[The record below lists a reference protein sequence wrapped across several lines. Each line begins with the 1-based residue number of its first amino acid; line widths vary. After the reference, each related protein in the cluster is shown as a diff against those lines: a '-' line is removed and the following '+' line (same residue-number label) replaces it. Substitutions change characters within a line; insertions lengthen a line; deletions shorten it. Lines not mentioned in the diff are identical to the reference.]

1 MPYINNWDEFT
12 KAAQGLYI
20 DDPMKCRFVLKYRH
34 NDGKLVCKLTDN
46 QICLMYLAKN
56 NQDVKR
62 VEKFTTQLMR
72 NMASK

>member
-1 MPYINNWDEFT
+1 MPYINNWDEFI

-20 DDPMKCRFVLKYRH
+20 DDPIKCRFVLKYRH

-62 VEKFTTQLMR
+62 IEKLTSQLMR
-72 NMASK
+72 NMVSK